1 MTFKSKQFSKYCA
14 CWGKLNKFEVS
25 FVDEFHRGTFL
36 TSRASEMIDRLR
48 YAVINCKRY
57 IRKTLME
64 SWRYPGKFT
73 GGFVQFYLFYGIA
86 QFSLLD
92 IDIRMKNKK
101 EKEKAYRSHRWK
113 LSVFFFFFFNGMN
126 IRVRSGL
133 KNSNRGRNLE
143 KKSGRN
149 LGEIQSSREIVTIML
164 FVSCVLQ
171 MNSGQKG
178 KKNFEEINDGQRKR
192 ILRKK

>member
-113 LSVFFFFFFNGMN
+113 LSVFFFFFFQWNEHSCSFW
-126 IRVRSGL
+126 V
-133 KNSNRGRNLE
+133 E
-143 KKSGRN
+143 
-149 LGEIQSSREIVTIML
+149 EFEPREE
-164 FVSCVLQ
+164 S
-171 MNSGQKG
+171 
-178 KKNFEEINDGQRKR
+178 
-192 ILRKK
+192 RKKIWERSRGDPVE